1 MSQKKYKVTISSS
14 AAGYT
19 KVAQEKVV
27 AFNQR
32 LNESMKEIDRDFQK
46 KQKTSADRASQIV
59 LNA

>member
-1 MSQKKYKVTISSS
+1 
-14 AAGYT
+14 
-19 KVAQEKVV
+19 VAHEKVV

-32 LNESMKEIDRDFQK
+32 LNESMKTVDREFQK

>member
-1 MSQKKYKVTISSS
+1 MSQKKFRVTVSSTS
-14 AAGYT
+14 EGYT
-19 KVAQEKVV
+19 KVAHEKVV

-32 LNESMKEIDRDFQK
+32 LNESMKIVDREFQK